1 MGRPKGSKNK
11 PKIQDGTPNLNKTV
25 TEAAATPNQKAAPKT
40 TKTSTTKLTN
50 TKSTK
55 NSIPAKK
62 LDKVDKLLLN
72 KSATVPTINTPK
84 GKKTVAEMSTTL
96 TKHERVLEM
105 AKTTKAM
112 IDALQLT
119 DLSKTESRTFQT
131 YSRETLRTY
140 MKSPKSYESQ
150 LRNLSRYLYRLCY
163 EYRRIC
169 LHYATMI
176 CGDAFNIIP
185 LDDPAKEMSP
195 DDRTNTWY
203 QTMIRWQRMDF
214 ASELVKLLLVAW
226 REDSVYAYVYDDS
239 DQEGGTC
246 FYQILDGDYCRVSSV
261 EAGVF
266 RFAFDFS
273 YFRSHETYLDYWDS
287 EFKTKYEAYQKDSSL
302 RWQELEPE
310 RQVCFKVNSDDPTM
324 DYPSFSSLFEAI
336 ISNIDLQALKTA
348 KDELSAYKLLVAR
361 LKPLTGTNEPDDFE
375 VDPDTALKYY
385 NKFVAALP
393 ECVNA
398 CLSPVPIEP
407 IEFKDLNNTDDTD
420 MISNSISNI
429 FKHIGGVILNS
440 DKSGTT
446 IYEAQIIADMEIAQ
460 STLLP
465 QVQRYLNLYF
475 NYIIGTGHGYFKY
488 IDGVCPY
495 TRRQKRKE
503 LLESAQNGFSRM
515 SIGILDGN
523 TALEQISMLKLEKD
537 LGLVDLMSNPLSTS
551 YTQSNKSDTD
561 PINGGAPSKDSGD
574 LTDSGSKSK
583 ERGNE

>member
-1 MGRPKGSKNK
+1 M
-11 PKIQDGTPNLNKTV
+11 KIP
-25 TEAAATPNQKAAPKT
+25 
-40 TKTSTTKLTN
+40 
-50 TKSTK
+50 
-55 NSIPAKK
+55 
-62 LDKVDKLLLN
+62 
-72 KSATVPTINTPK
+72 
-84 GKKTVAEMSTTL
+84 
-96 TKHERVLEM
+96 
-105 AKTTKAM
+105 
-112 IDALQLT
+112 
-119 DLSKTESRTFQT
+119 
-131 YSRETLRTY
+131 
-140 MKSPKSYESQ
+140 
-150 LRNLSRYLYRLCY
+150 
-163 EYRRIC
+163 
-169 LHYATMI
+169 
-176 CGDAFNIIP
+176 
-185 LDDPAKEMSP
+185 
-195 DDRTNTWY
+195 
-203 QTMIRWQRMDF
+203 
-214 ASELVKLLLVAW
+214 
-226 REDSVYAYVYDDS
+226 VYAYVYDDS

-475 NYIIGTGHGYFKY
+475 NYVIGTGHGYFKY

-523 TALEQISMLKLEKD
+523 TALEQISLLKLEKD

>member
-11 PKIQDGTPNLNKTV
+11 PKVQDGTPISNKTV
-25 TEAAATPNQKAAPKT
+25 NTAASTSTSKSKVAPKT
-40 TKTSTTKLTN
+40 TKTVN
-50 TKSTK
+50 TKSTITR
-55 NSIPAKK
+55 NQTKK

-72 KSATVPTINTPK
+72 KSTTVPTIDTPK

-185 LDDPAKEMSP
+185 LDDPTQEMTP
-195 DDRTNTWY
+195 EERTNTWY
-203 QTMIRWQRMDF
+203 ETMIRWQRMDF

-273 YFRSHETYLDYWDS
+273 YFRSHEAYLEYWDS
-287 EFKTKYEAYQKDSSL
+287 EFEAYQKDSTL

-324 DYPSFSSLFEAI
+324 DYPSFASLFEAI

-361 LKPLTGTNEPDDFE
+361 LKPISGSDDPDDFE

-475 NYIIGTGHGYFKY
+475 NYTIGTGHGYFKY

-503 LLESAQNGFSRM
+503 LVESAQNGFSRM

-523 TALEQISMLKLEKD
+523 TALDQISMLKLEKD

-551 YTQSNKSDTD
+551 YTQSGSTQESETD
-561 PINGGAPSKDSGD
+561 PIKGGAPEKDTDD
-574 LTDSGSKSK
+574 LTDKGSKSRENK
-583 ERGNE
+583 

>member
-1 MGRPKGSKNK
+1 M
-11 PKIQDGTPNLNKTV
+11 
-25 TEAAATPNQKAAPKT
+25 
-40 TKTSTTKLTN
+40 
-50 TKSTK
+50 
-55 NSIPAKK
+55 
-62 LDKVDKLLLN
+62 LLN
-72 KSATVPTINTPK
+72 KSATTPTIDTPK

-185 LDDPAKEMSP
+185 LDDPTQEMTP
-195 DDRTNTWY
+195 EERTNTWY
-203 QTMIRWQRMDF
+203 ETMIRWQRMDF

-273 YFRSHETYLDYWDS
+273 YFRSHETYLEYWDS
-287 EFKTKYEAYQKDSSL
+287 EFKSKYEAYQKDSTL

-324 DYPSFSSLFEAI
+324 DYPPFAALFQTI
-336 ISNIDLQALKTA
+336 INAIDLQEIQAV

-361 LKPLTGTNEPDDFE
+361 LKPLSGTSDPDDFE
-375 VDPDTALKYY
+375 IDPDTALKYY
-385 NKFVAALP
+385 NKLAANVP
-393 ECVNA
+393 PCVNVV
-398 CLSPVPIEP
+398 LSPMEIDT

-429 FKHIGGVILNS
+429 FKHIGGVILDS

-446 IYEAQIIADMEIAQ
+446 IYEAQIIADMKYGQ

-465 QVQRYLNLYF
+465 QVQKYLNLYF
-475 NYIIGTGHGYFKY
+475 NYVVGTGHGYFKY

-503 LLESAQNGFSRM
+503 LIESAQNGLPRM
-515 SIGILDGN
+515 SVGVLDGN
-523 TALEQISMLKLEKD
+523 TLLEQMSMLKLERD

-551 YTQSNKSDTD
+551 YTQSGDTSTTDTD
-561 PINGGAPSKDSGD
+561 PINGGAPNKDSDD